1 MIANLNSDQIEGINV
16 PFFGNRF
23 ILRWE
28 ADRLLKEKLMRSAR
42 LNVPNAVKT
51 KDEIDRLCIVK
62 LRGAAGGRGYFM
74 AWDKQSFNEGC
85 QRLVNSGVIEREEDL
100 YIQEYIQGV
109 PVFLHY
115 FYSPLSDEV
124 EFMGVDRRYESDID
138 GIARIPS
145 KRAIERYN

>member
-1 MIANLNSDQIEGINV
+1 MNLNSDQIEGINV

-62 LRGAAGGRGYFM
+62 LRGLPVAVAISWRGINRVLTKD
-74 AWDKQSFNEGC
+74 AKG
-85 QRLVNSGVIEREEDL
+85 LL
-100 YIQEYIQGV
+100 IQE
-109 PVFLHY
+109 
-115 FYSPLSDEV
+115 S
-124 EFMGVDRRYESDID
+124 
-138 GIARIPS
+138 
-145 KRAIERYN
+145 